1 MSRVYFVYILTNS
14 TRSVL
19 YTGVTNDLVRRL
31 TEHALGTGSDFTRRY
46 HVSTLIYVEMFGS
59 VVDAITREKQ
69 IKNYSRARKER
80 LIKEKNL
87 LFADISREIAT
98 LRSQ

>member
-1 MSRVYFVYILTNS
+1 
-14 TRSVL
+14 
-19 YTGVTNDLVRRL
+19 
-31 TEHALGTGSDFTRRY
+31 
-46 HVSTLIYVEMFGS
+46 MFGS